1 MDKFIKPLISIV
13 CALFLAGCSS
23 TGKIDYMVVSA
34 STDEGNDIFA
44 TLIEFDGRWSVP
56 AGAMSCCRAT
66 AGAMAGV
73 YGQKFPEKVAV
84 EWLDK
89 SENRI
94 YYGEVAIDKAG
105 YKLAKNLPAYSWV
118 STEEI
123 EKNITPYL
131 IIGMGETGE
140 IKVWLT
146 NARSERNR
154 IGRVLHELGSG
165 QAQWRENQ

>member
-1 MDKFIKPLISIV
+1 MDKFIKPLISIA
-13 CALFLAGCSS
+13 CALLLVGCST
-23 TGKIDYMVVSA
+23 TGKIDYMVVSG

-66 AGAMAGV
+66 AGAMVGV
-73 YGQKFPEKVAV
+73 YEQKFPEKVAV

-165 QAQWRENQ
+165 QAQWRENK

>member
-1 MDKFIKPLISIV
+1 MDKFIKPLISIA
-13 CALFLAGCSS
+13 CALLLVGCST
-23 TGKIDYMVVSA
+23 TGKIDYMVVSG